1 MEIKSTMT
9 TCPNGHHYDTAKH
22 SVCPVCGA
30 QGGAFPPAGKPLDN
44 SGVFS
49 PTELPGG
56 ASGSFSS
63 TISLSGNA
71 GFRDTLPPDG
81 WQNSGNPAAF
91 GNETI
96 IGGDHIDG
104 EQYDPVVGWLVCI
117 EGAVRG
123 NDYRIHA
130 GYNYIGRETGDIRIL
145 GDQQISRQNH
155 AMIAFDSSELTYF
168 VGPSAGRNLIKVN
181 GKTILNAV
189 EIHNYDVISIGAT
202 KLIFVALCSEKFN
215 WESRAQNNG

>member
-1 MEIKSTMT
+1 MEIKTTMA

-22 SVCPVCGA
+22 AACPQCGA
-30 QGGAFPPAGKPLDN
+30 QANTFSRTQPVGSAAGSFGERPNGGVPFG
-44 SGVFS
+44 S
-49 PTELPGG
+49 TEPI
-56 ASGSFSS
+56 SGSEHFNASFGG
-63 TISLSGNA
+63 TIAPDNQQG
-71 GFRDTLPPDG
+71 TTPP
-81 WQNSGNPAAF
+81 AF

-96 IGGDHIDG
+96 IGGDLAGSD
-104 EQYDPVVGWLVCI
+104 QYDPVVGWLVCI

-130 GYNYIGRETGDIRIL
+130 GYNYIGRETGDIRIR

-189 EIHNYDVISIGAT
+189 EIHNYDIISIGST

-215 WESRAQNNG
+215 WETRAQNNG